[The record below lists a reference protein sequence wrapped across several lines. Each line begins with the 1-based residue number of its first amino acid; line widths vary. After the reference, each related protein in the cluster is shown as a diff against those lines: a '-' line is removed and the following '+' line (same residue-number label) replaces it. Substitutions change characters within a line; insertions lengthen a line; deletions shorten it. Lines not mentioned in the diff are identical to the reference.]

1 MVDESHLSL
10 AIGRR
15 GQNVKLASE
24 LTGWDIDILTEAEES
39 TKRQADFIEKTKMIV
54 DAIDVDET
62 LAQLLV
68 TEGFAS
74 IEEIAET
81 EKSEFLN
88 IEGFDEEVVS
98 ELIERAST
106 YLEKTEKE
114 NKKILSDLK
123 VEDKFIEFWQL
134 NSSMLVALARNEII
148 TLDDFAGLT
157 TDDLIGYFED
167 KHDKNS
173 RVSGM
178 LDGFNLTRDEADE
191 LILEA
196 RKIWLN

>member
-1 MVDESHLSL
+1 
-10 AIGRR
+10 
-15 GQNVKLASE
+15 
-24 LTGWDIDILTEAEES
+24 
-39 TKRQADFIEKTKMIV
+39 MIV
-54 DAIDVDET
+54 EAIDVDET

-68 TEGFAS
+68 SEGFSS
-74 IEEIAET
+74 IEEIAGT
-81 EKSEFLN
+81 DKSEFSN
-88 IEGFDEEVVS
+88 IEGFDEEIVD
-98 ELIERAST
+98 ELVNRSSA
-106 YLEKTEKE
+106 YLEKTEE
-114 NKKILSDLK
+114 DNKKILNDLK
-123 VEDKFIEFWQL
+123 VESKFIEFWQL
-134 NSSMLVALARNEII
+134 NTSMLVALAKNEIK

-178 LDGFNLTRDEADE
+178 LDGFNLTRDEADQ

>member
-1 MVDESHLSL
+1 
-10 AIGRR
+10 
-15 GQNVKLASE
+15 
-24 LTGWDIDILTEAEES
+24 
-39 TKRQADFIEKTKMIV
+39 MIV

-68 TEGFAS
+68 SEGFTS
-74 IEEIAET
+74 IEEIAGTDKT
-81 EKSEFLN
+81 EFSS
-88 IEGFDEEVVS
+88 IEGFDEEIVD
-98 ELIERAST
+98 ELINRST
-106 YLEKTEKE
+106 LHLEKTEDE
-114 NKKILSDLK
+114 NNKILSDLK

-134 NSSMLVALARNEII
+134 NSSMLVALAKNKII

-157 TDDLIGYFED
+157 TDDLIGYYED

-178 LDGFNLTRDEADE
+178 LDGFSLTRDEADQ

>member
-1 MVDESHLSL
+1 
-10 AIGRR
+10 
-15 GQNVKLASE
+15 
-24 LTGWDIDILTEAEES
+24 
-39 TKRQADFIEKTKMIV
+39 MII

-88 IEGFDEEVVS
+88 IEGFDEDVVS

-114 NKKILSDLK
+114 NKKTLSDLK
-123 VEDKFIEFWQL
+123 VEDKFIEFWKL
-134 NSSMLVALARNEII
+134 SSSMLVTLAKNKII
-148 TLDDFAGLT
+148 TLDEFAGLT

-167 KHDKNS
+167 KHDKS
-173 RVSGM
+173 SKVIGL
-178 LDGFNLTRDEADE
+178 LDSFNLTRDEADE